1 MPKKKIKKPKTR
13 KEKFANVWK
22 KPKVKKS
29 CDDKSTNEQ
38 TDRAERATRDGL
50 TKDRVA
56 LPERV
61 IQSLT
66 PIGTEKEGLWFT
78 RKAIYR
84 RVAAQ
89 GGYDPLKAPDS
100 FGLVLQELVKEG
112 YLQRA
117 INPHDKVRSYIYRR
131 TSKPYTVKIMG
142 EKMIGGRVKIQ
153 KGFQLW
159 VDHGKLPKWFRDM
172 MH

>member
-1 MPKKKIKKPKTR
+1 MIRIYKMKKTKKKKSKIQS
-13 KEKFANVWK
+13 WK
-22 KPKVKKS
+22 KPKVKTS
-29 CDDKSTNEQ
+29 CDDESINGK
-38 TDRAERATRDGL
+38 AERATRDGL

-66 PIGTEKEGLWFT
+66 PSGTEKEGLWFT

-89 GGYDPLKAPDS
+89 GGYDPLKVPDS

-117 INPHDKVRSYIYRR
+117 INPHDKVKSYIYRR

-159 VDHGKLPKWFRDM
+159 VDHGKLPKWFREM